1 MSYASECYNAV
12 WQNSMPPIVAPVCT
26 QARAEKKIISIQT
39 GTQASK
45 IIQSSARVQRMSE
58 EVHKAA
64 NGMMFFNN
72 L

>member
-1 MSYASECYNAV
+1 MVELLQLNVTMLCGKIRCSVVLFRFVPTRELK
-12 WQNSMPPIVAPVCT
+12 QI
-26 QARAEKKIISIQT
+26 IISIQT

-58 EVHKAA
+58 EVHKAP
-64 NGMMFFNN
+64 NHG